1 MYYRLNK
8 ENSALVPV
16 FSSSEGVYL
25 VDYIKSFSSQLVSL
39 AFVVSSIA
47 SSHFNVTD
55 MLVLKVDKEQRLRGK
70 SRKSNGAARLLSKVF
85 NIMLADR

>member
-1 MYYRLNK
+1 MQLSAISKWLWQSTRQFHNSMMPLKRFTGTYTRLYSMYYRLNK

-39 AFVVSSIA
+39 AFLVSSIA
-47 SSHFNVTD
+47 QVIS
-55 MLVLKVDKEQRLRGK
+55 M
-70 SRKSNGAARLLSKVF
+70 
-85 NIMLADR
+85 